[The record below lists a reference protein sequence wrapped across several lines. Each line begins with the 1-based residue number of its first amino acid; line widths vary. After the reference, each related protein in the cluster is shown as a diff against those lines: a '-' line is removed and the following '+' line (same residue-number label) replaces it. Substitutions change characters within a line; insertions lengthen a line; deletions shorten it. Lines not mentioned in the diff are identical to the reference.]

1 MISIYNLIIFV
12 IFHYVIAA
20 VDSSFISFLLWLSHK
35 VVLANIMCYFQIF
48 MVK

>member
-1 MISIYNLIIFV
+1 MISIYNRIIFV

-20 VDSSFISFLLWLSHK
+20 VDSRFVSFLLWLSHK